1 MEDKNNKVS
10 NLHPDYSAA
19 KLSREI
25 IQTVHG
31 GTKKMRAA
39 GEKFLPKFP
48 EELTEDYKKRLAAAT
63 LLNLYKSNIDLMCGL
78 VFKDEIELKPD
89 VPAQIKTLA
98 ENIDKKGNHLNVFA
112 EQAFRK
118 SLEGCAVIQVD
129 APVWDSS
136 VVKSQ
141 ADFDALDLGPYWILR
156 DADSVINWSER
167 INPVS
172 KRTEFDLMVFK
183 EVKFERKGD
192 FGREKKIYYRVLYL
206 DQMNRACWSLHKEQK
221 NETTGAKEIVE
232 IGHGVI
238 TLMKS
243 GQTTFLDHL
252 PIAVVGKL
260 GDEPPMLDLAFVNVK
275 HYQKESN
282 FDNLEF
288 QAAVPLFY
296 TKGFEGKENLPVGAN
311 MHYKL
316 PKEGDIGWAQ
326 LDASGFE
333 SMRESIKTLET
344 QMAMIGLSML
354 TDKTAKVDITATQ
367 AILDNISETSEL
379 RVRATNA
386 KDAYER
392 AMQIT
397 GEYLGLGK
405 DAGGSIELGTAW
417 KAVKIAADGEMQE
430 EKKNKKDA
438 PED

>member
-1 MEDKNNKVS
+1 MNTGKEDKVS
-10 NLHPDYSAA
+10 NTHPSYPAL
-19 KLSREI
+19 KQSREI
-25 IQTVHG
+25 VQTVHG

-39 GEKFLPKFP
+39 GSKFLPKFP
-48 EELTEDYKKRLAAAT
+48 EELPETYKKRLAAAT

-78 VFKDEIELKPD
+78 VFKDEIELGAD
-89 VPAQIKTLA
+89 VPPAIKALV
-98 ENIDKKGNHLNVFA
+98 ENVDKKGSHLNVFA
-112 EQAFRK
+112 ENAFRK
-118 SLEGCAVIQVD
+118 SLEGCAVIQID
-129 APVWDSS
+129 APVWNSD

-141 ADFDALDLGPYWILR
+141 EDFDKLELSPYWILW
-156 DADSVINWSER
+156 DADSVINWNER

-172 KRTEFDLMVFK
+172 KRTEYDLMVFR
-183 EVKFERKGD
+183 EIKFERKGQ
-192 FGREKKIYYRVLYL
+192 FSREKVTYYRVLFL
-206 DQMNRACWSLHKEQK
+206 DESNRACWSLHKEQK
-221 NETTGAKEIVE
+221 NPTTGAKEIVE
-232 IGHGVI
+232 IGRGAI

-243 GQTTFLDHL
+243 GQANYLDHL

-260 GDEPPMLDLAFVNVK
+260 GDEPPMLDLAYVNIK

-296 TKGFEGKENLPVGAN
+296 TKGYDGQEDLPVGAD

-316 PKEGDIGWAQ
+316 PLDGEVGWAQ
-326 LDASGFE
+326 LDAGGFE
-333 SMRESIKTLET
+333 SLRESIKGLET

-379 RVRATNA
+379 RVRATNL
-386 KDAYER
+386 KDALER

-397 GEYLGLGK
+397 AEYLGLGK

-417 KAVKIAADGEMQE
+417 KAVKIAADASMQE
-430 EKKNKKDA
+430 GKKD
-438 PED
+438 ENVTE

>member
-1 MEDKNNKVS
+1 MSMEKPDKVS
-10 NLHPDYSAA
+10 NLHPDYADLQ
-19 KLSREI
+19 KSREI
-25 IQTVHG
+25 VQTVHA
-31 GTKKMRAA
+31 GTKAMRRA
-39 GEKFLPKFP
+39 GAKFLPKFP

-89 VPAQIKTLA
+89 VPPAIKTLA
-98 ENIDKKGNHLNVFA
+98 ENIDKKGSHLNVFA
-112 EQAFRK
+112 EKAFRA
-118 SLEGCAVIQVD
+118 SLEGCAVIQID
-129 APVWDSS
+129 APVWSS
-136 VVKSQ
+136 DMVKSQ
-141 ADFDALDLGPYWILR
+141 ADFDALDLAPYWILW
-156 DADSVINWSER
+156 DADSVINWNER

-183 EVKFERKGD
+183 EIKFEKKGQ
-192 FGREKKIYYRVLYL
+192 FGREKVVYYRVLFL
-206 DQMNRACWSLHKEQK
+206 DEMNRAAWQLHKEEK
-221 NETTGAKEIVE
+221 NPTTGVKEIVE
-232 IGHGVI
+232 VGKGVI
-238 TLMKS
+238 TIMNN
-243 GQTTFLDHL
+243 GQPSFLSHL
-252 PIAVVGKL
+252 PVAVIGKL
-260 GDEPPMLDLAFVNVK
+260 GDEPPMLDLAFVNIK
-275 HYQKESN
+275 HFQKESN

-296 TKGFEGKENLPVGAN
+296 TKGFQGKESLPVGAN
-311 MHYKL
+311 MHYQL

-326 LDASGFE
+326 IDSSGFE

-344 QMAMIGLSML
+344 QMSMIGLSML

-397 GEYLGLGK
+397 GEYLGLGR

-417 KAVKIAADGEMQE
+417 KAAKIAADGQIAE
-430 EKKNKKDA
+430 EKKRADSKS
-438 PED
+438 